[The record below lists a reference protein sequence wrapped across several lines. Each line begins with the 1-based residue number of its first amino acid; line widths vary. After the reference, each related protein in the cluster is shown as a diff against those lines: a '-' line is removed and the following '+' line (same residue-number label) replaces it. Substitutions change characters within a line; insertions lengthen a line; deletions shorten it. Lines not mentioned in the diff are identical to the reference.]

1 MHRKH
6 CPADAAVSAFCV
18 DTLIVK
24 VSSCWFP
31 SINTGDRNQHGH
43 SKNASWSKDS
53 ASYFSTYTSIHR
65 ALMFPKLFSSS
76 MTAST
81 SLSTFNTHVHTL
93 NTLDK
98 RLFLSVPVS
107 VYMCG
112 QRKRVNQKDGVFFD
126 DGFKSLWLCRA
137 STCVSKVLWETW

>member
-1 MHRKH
+1 M
-6 CPADAAVSAFCV
+6 A
-18 DTLIVK
+18 T
-24 VSSCWFP
+24 
-31 SINTGDRNQHGH
+31 NTATSRTPLEVRT
-43 SKNASWSKDS
+43 
-53 ASYFSTYTSIHR
+53 ASYVSTYTSIHT

-81 SLSTFNTHVHTL
+81 LLSTFNTHVRTL

-112 QRKRVNQKDGVFFD
+112 QQKRANQKDGVFFD
-126 DGFKSLWLCRA
+126 EALNPSDCAEPRPVSLKCCGKPDKCAFGARNYYYGSFVKSFPKWPFILSVARYE
-137 STCVSKVLWETW
+137 VNHF

>member
-1 MHRKH
+1 M
-6 CPADAAVSAFCV
+6 A
-18 DTLIVK
+18 T
-24 VSSCWFP
+24 
-31 SINTGDRNQHGH
+31 NTATSRTPLEVRT
-43 SKNASWSKDS
+43 
-53 ASYFSTYTSIHR
+53 ASYVSTYTSIHT

-81 SLSTFNTHVHTL
+81 LLSTFNTHVRTL

-112 QRKRVNQKDGVFFD
+112 QQKRANQKDGVFFD
-126 DGFKSLWLCRA
+126 DGFKFLWLCWA
-137 STCVSKVLWETW
+137 STCVSKVLRETWQMCIRGKKLLLRVIREKFSKVTFHTLSCALWG